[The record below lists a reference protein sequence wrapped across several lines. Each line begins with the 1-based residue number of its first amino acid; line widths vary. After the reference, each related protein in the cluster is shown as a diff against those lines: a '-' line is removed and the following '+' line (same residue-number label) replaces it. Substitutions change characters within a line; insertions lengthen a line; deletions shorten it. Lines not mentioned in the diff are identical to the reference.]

1 MTSHRNS
8 RTRPPVRA
16 FDDHKSSNRPP
27 SLPTISIA
35 DLRAAIQEL
44 GDTASRPMVDFLIDG
59 LTAKGFSLSG
69 QALATEILAIG
80 AILKP
85 AQVFGEAY
93 SDQEGGRVDLSD

>member
-1 MTSHRNS
+1 
-8 RTRPPVRA
+8 
-16 FDDHKSSNRPP
+16 
-27 SLPTISIA
+27 
-35 DLRAAIQEL
+35 
-44 GDTASRPMVDFLIDG
+44 MVDFLIDG